1 MTARRVA
8 AVILVLPLT
17 LAFALGLVAGRLD
30 ATLLNPG
37 FVKQQARDLRLYQR
51 LHEDGT
57 RRLVR
62 DTLDHPE
69 KRPANL
75 RVIALPTDRTA
86 EDRVTA
92 LVQSFLPQSF
102 VQSETEETIDQ
113 LLPWLAGRSDHFT
126 INVSLHD
133 GLVSTFGH
141 PTAGQASTFERTW
154 RDLGMGQRTV
164 LSIARTY
171 DADPANAGKPVPG
184 APPNIRTVTA
194 AVELRGESAGT
205 W

>member
-1 MTARRVA
+1 MTARRVV

-30 ATLLNPG
+30 ATLLNPA
-37 FVKQQARDLRLYQR
+37 FMKQQARDLRLYQR

-75 RVIALPTDRTA
+75 RAIALPTDRSA
-86 EDRVTA
+86 EDRITA
-92 LVQSFLPQSF
+92 LLQSLLPETF

-113 LLPWLAGRSDHFT
+113 LLPWAYR
-126 INVSLHD
+126 
-133 GLVSTFGH
+133 
-141 PTAGQASTFERTW
+141 PQ
-154 RDLGMGQRTV
+154 DLR
-164 LSIARTY
+164 
-171 DADPANAGKPVPG
+171 
-184 APPNIRTVTA
+184 
-194 AVELRGESAGT
+194 AVA
-205 W
+205 